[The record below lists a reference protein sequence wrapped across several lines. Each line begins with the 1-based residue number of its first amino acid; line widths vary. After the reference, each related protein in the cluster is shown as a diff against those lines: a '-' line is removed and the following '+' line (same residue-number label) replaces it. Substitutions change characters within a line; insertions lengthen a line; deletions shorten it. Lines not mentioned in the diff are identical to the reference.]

1 MRSPPTGLPAAQ
13 RPSAALLQTAGATAL
28 TLLLAACES
37 HSAGGSVASLRV
49 GAALA
54 ARQEIVRGVDA
65 GGMRSFDP
73 SISTD
78 IPAERVLDD
87 IFEGLTHL
95 DQSGEP
101 APGLATHW
109 ETSSDGR
116 TWTFHLRAARW
127 SNGEPIRAGDFV
139 FAWRRTVDPRTASD
153 YGQALAA
160 VRNAI
165 DINEGRAAPE
175 ALGIEAP
182 DEHTVVVQLNAPT
195 PYLLSLM
202 SKAYT
207 YPQYAPA
214 IRAFGNAWTDPG
226 HIVGNGAFVLSEHVI
241 GGRITLAR
249 NPQYWNVAHVL
260 LQKVT
265 YLPLDRAVQT
275 DRFFAGDLTF
285 TDSFSAEQTAW
296 LRSRLGNQVVSAPY
310 LGNFVLGVNALLP
323 PFAGNRELRLALT
336 MALDR
341 ETLVRYVR
349 QGLYQPAWTPTPPLP
364 GYHVPLPDWAALPEA
379 QRHALARQHY
389 LRAGYSA
396 QHPLRVE
403 LYYPTDTDN
412 RRTYEAVAAMWRSNL
427 GAEVSTYNE
436 EFRVQINERHLKKLP
451 LFHYAWI
458 GDYPD
463 PYTFLQLF
471 RTGFGYNDGGYSNPR
486 YDELLARSGLESDAG
501 ARLALLAEAETL
513 LNDDIACI
521 PIYYYASRHLIK
533 AYLRGWTSNIQD
545 RNLSQYMYVLEHQ
558 GN

>member
-1 MRSPPTGLPAAQ
+1 MTFLATGLRAA
-13 RPSAALLQTAGATAL
+13 RCLVAATLQAAAATAVAML
-28 TLLLAACES
+28 IAACES
-37 HSAGGSVASLRV
+37 HSPGSSVTSLQV
-49 GAALA
+49 GTALA
-54 ARQEIVRGVDA
+54 ARQELVRGVDA
-65 GGMRSFDP
+65 GSMRSFDP

-87 IFEGLTHL
+87 IFEGLTRL

-101 APGLATHW
+101 APGLATQW

-116 TWTFHLRAARW
+116 TWTFHLREARW
-127 SNGEPIRAGDFV
+127 SNGEPIRAADFV

-165 DINEGRAAPE
+165 DVNEGRAAPE
-175 ALGIEAP
+175 TLGIEAP
-182 DEHTVVVQLNAPT
+182 DDHTVVVHLNAPT

-214 IRAFGNAWTDPG
+214 ISAYGNDWTDPS
-226 HIVGNGAFVLSEHVI
+226 HIVGNGAFLLRERVI
-241 GGRITLAR
+241 GGRVTLTR
-249 NPQYWNVAHVL
+249 NPQYWNAAQVR
-260 LQKVT
+260 LQTVV

-275 DRFFAGDLTF
+275 DRFFAGDLAF

-296 LRSRLGNQVVSAPY
+296 LRSRLGSQVVSAPY
-310 LGNFVLGVNALLP
+310 LGNFVLGVNSLLP

-364 GYHVPLPDWAALPEA
+364 GYRVPLPEWATLPEA
-379 QRHALARQHY
+379 QRHALARHHY
-389 LRAGYSA
+389 QLAGYSA
-396 QHPLRVE
+396 RHPLQVE

-427 GAEVSTYNE
+427 GAEVHTYNE
-436 EFRVQINERHLKKLP
+436 EFRVQINERHLKKLA

-486 YDELLARSGLESDAG
+486 YDSLLKRADMESDAG

-513 LNDDIACI
+513 LNDDVACI

-558 GN
+558 GS